1 MHKLIQLAR
10 TQAGRLTAAILLGAT
25 GGLLTVLQAFWL
37 SRAVSCVF
45 LDGQGLDEITSLL
58 LALAGAALLRAGL
71 VYAAETTASAASRRL
86 RHALRQRLYAHIQAL
101 GPAYRLGESGES
113 DVRSGELVNTATEGI
128 EALEAYFSQY
138 LPQLALAALIPVGM
152 LVFIFPG
159 DPLSAVI
166 LLLTAPLLPLLMV
179 LIGAAGREQT
189 QRQWRGLSRMA
200 AYFLDVLQGL
210 PVLKTLGRSLEQVQT
225 IARVSERYRQSTLSV
240 LRITFLSAFALEFI
254 ATLST
259 AIVAVQIGLR
269 LLAGGLTFEPA
280 FFILLLAPEFYLPI
294 RLLGLR
300 FHAGMSGMEAGKRIF
315 EILDLPVPAES
326 PADTSLPAKSS
337 PPHIIFEEV
346 TFTYRGE
353 RHALRGASFTLEAG
367 KVTALTGPSG
377 AGKSTAASLLLRFLE
392 PGSGRI
398 RVDGIDL
405 RSIPVDD
412 WRSRLSWT
420 PQAPY
425 LFNDTVAAN
434 LRLAAPQA
442 SDERLAEAARQAE
455 ADGFIQRLPQ
465 GYATMIGERGARLS
479 AGQAQ
484 RLALARAFLKPG
496 GLVILDE
503 PASHLDP
510 DNEARIGEAAQRLA
524 PAHTVLLIAH
534 RPETLAY
541 ADVVVKLDEGR
552 VVEMRVQNLRGQGI
566 GDRSAE
572 QTRGEGIGDKGCEQ
586 PRGEGGGDRG
596 CEQTR
601 GEGIGDKGCEQPRS
615 EELGDKG
622 CEQPRGEEL
631 GDKGSLPS
639 LQGGA
644 GGRYLWRVLR
654 LLKPYS
660 ARVLLSML
668 LGFATVLSSAGLM
681 AAAAYIIAYAALQPS
696 IAALQVAIV
705 GVRFFGL
712 SRAVF
717 RYLERLVAHDIT
729 LRLLASWRTWFYQA
743 LEPLAP
749 ARLWQYQAGDLLNRA
764 IADVGVLENL
774 YVRAVAPP
782 LTALLVSLAGA
793 AFLSAFI
800 PWLGLVLL
808 GFLLLGGAIL
818 PLGLHFASRHPGQA
832 LIHARARLS
841 ALLVD
846 GIQGLPDLLACGQAG
861 LYQQRIAQAG
871 QVYYHHQTRL
881 NRLAAAQSAL
891 HGMIAQL
898 CVLALLAAAT
908 PFVRA
913 GELPGIWLGALMLA
927 ALACFEAV
935 QPLSQ
940 AAQMLESGVQA
951 ARRLFQV
958 VDAQPE
964 VIEPA
969 EPLPVPSPT
978 SLAVEGLSFSYP
990 DGTPALQD
998 ISFSLRHGQHLALVG
1013 PSGAGKTTLVN
1024 LLLRYW
1030 EYQGGHIRLDGE
1042 ELRQFDGA
1050 ELRSKIAV
1058 VGQDA
1063 YIFNASL
1070 RDNITIAR
1078 PSATQEEVE
1087 AAAKLAQIHD
1097 FISSLPE
1104 GYDTWAG
1111 ETGLRLSGG
1120 QRQRIAIARAL
1131 LQETPILILDEPTAN
1146 LDPQTEQAVL
1156 QAIHEYARER
1166 MLLTITHR
1174 PAALETADQVIH
1186 LSGGRMA

>member
-86 RHALRQRLYAHIQAL
+86 RHDLRQRLYTHIQAL

-465 GYATMIGERGARLS
+465 GYATMIGERAARLS

-552 VVEMRVQNLRGQGI
+552 VVERRVQNLRGQGI

-572 QTRGEGIGDKGCEQ
+572 QTRGEG
-586 PRGEGGGDRG
+586 
-596 CEQTR
+596 
-601 GEGIGDKGCEQPRS
+601 
-615 EELGDKG
+615 LGDKG

-793 AFLSAFI
+793 AFLSAFM

-818 PLGLHFASRHPGQA
+818 PLGLHFAARHPGQA

-871 QVYYHHQTRL
+871 QVYYHQQTGL

-1131 LQETPILILDEPTAN
+1131 LQETPILILDEPTTN